1 MKMKIHSA
9 AGLLAACFLAAAAPA
24 PFAVLDM
31 EHAGTRGVKTVIQ
44 DADYFCN
51 LPPEMKKERKFL
63 IGEWDYNTM
72 RPHVNLR
79 SENPFPFRQLAIV
92 VSKGDYGFKG
102 FLLRAYAPLEN
113 LSVKSGALRSD
124 DGKVITA
131 ENILIARV
139 AESVDYPA
147 ADILIPAEMKT
158 VPDRALLGFAIL
170 VNIPENT
177 VPGIYRTTI
186 TVTAGGQS
194 RDLPLS
200 VRVPDFTLPDADI
213 PIGSYL
219 VYYASDQGGSEG
231 RWAAKDYKAARQGHF
246 FRFLATRGMNSSGI
260 FHYCPAFMAK
270 DSAEIKFDMLDRLL
284 EKIKAGSSCKAM
296 VFDLRYFI
304 SNAVRLAKL
313 QKFQKEGKDDVAIYK
328 DLVRQFCEHAKA
340 KNYPRF
346 YVMAE
351 EEIANGGIK
360 LRNYER
366 YGKALQEAAGSDL
379 ALILDNSVGAGKVNA
394 VDRGHRDG
402 YRFRQ
407 YNSWTDEAIAQA
419 EKDGAEVWSYNY
431 SYKRPSFGLLLHRL
445 NSRGHLQWAD
455 TWGKNYTISIPAD
468 NGVVSSLKYEMAH
481 EGINDYRWLL
491 ALKKNN
497 DALRRNMVKEIPV
510 DNAGANAYASNLS
523 LSRND
528 LIRWRA
534 VMELTGTAGSPRTAS
549 GTPQLKITGNANTSD
564 VQTRDMVIHAL
575 QMPDN
580 CQPDAKLKGWAHKS
594 VNSTKALR
602 YMLARERRL
611 RAVAASEEEF
621 LRKNQPSY
629 SEVWVN
635 YNNRGILLA
644 ASVNHTPFGKGN
656 RQNNDPSLWKDNC
669 MEFFFRTPEKI
680 PYQLIVN
687 AAGSKV
693 MLKAG
698 KVLDSS
704 GIRIAGQAKKGKSGG
719 YTQEIFVPW
728 SVFGL
733 HGKPENGTVWAFNAG
748 REFHSWGQ
756 NTCWAR
762 VESSFADSSRWGAL
776 NFSGRKQLVHL
787 KDVKLERLYPGSNI
801 IAGTIPGKENLKVVL
816 LDPAG
821 KTIAEKT
828 LDNQVRKFN
837 FRFRLL
843 PPETSRS
850 YTLAVRA
857 PDGRDLEA
865 ESIPVIPAEQAVE
878 FKSRLLECVSGDIVS
893 AIAELNVSPLEIR
906 SRGIRFRLQ
915 DKEGNVRYGFKIDP
929 AGKQSFRIWLNTSG
943 LAPGEYV
950 LTPELSSEVKEI
962 FPVPGAMKIRIY
974 PAMI

>member
-9 AGLLAACFLAAAAPA
+9 AGLLAACSLAAAAPA

-31 EHAGTRGVKTVIQ
+31 EHARTRAVKTVIQ

-51 LPPEMKKERKFL
+51 LPPEEKKSKKIL

-72 RPHVNLR
+72 RPHVNLK
-79 SENPFPFRQLAIV
+79 SENPFPVRQLAMA

-102 FLLRAYAPLEN
+102 FLLRSYAQLQD
-113 LSVKSGALRSD
+113 LSIKNGELRSD
-124 DGKVITA
+124 GGEVITR

-170 VNIPENT
+170 VNIPNDAA
-177 VPGIYRTTI
+177 PGIYRTAV
-186 TVTAGGQS
+186 TVTADGES
-194 RDLPLS
+194 RQLPLS
-200 VRVPDFTLPDADI
+200 VRVPDFTLPEADI

-219 VYYASDQGGSEG
+219 VYYASDQGGREG
-231 RWAAKDYKAARQGHF
+231 RWAAKDYKAARQGQY

-260 FHYCPAFMAK
+260 FHYCPEFTAK
-270 DSAEIKFDMLDRLL
+270 DSAEIKFDTLDRLL
-284 EKIKAGSSCKAM
+284 GLIKAGGSCKAM
-296 VFDLRYFI
+296 TFDLRYLI
-304 SNAVRLAKL
+304 SYSVRLAKL
-313 QKFQKEGKDDVAIYK
+313 KKFQDAGKDDISIYK
-328 DLVRQFCEHAKA
+328 DMVRQFCEHAKA

-360 LRNYER
+360 QKNYDR
-366 YGKALQEAAGSDL
+366 YGKAMQEAAGNDL

-481 EGINDYRWLL
+481 EGIADYRWLL
-491 ALKKNN
+491 ALKKKN
-497 DALRRNMVKEIPV
+497 DVLRRELVKAIPV
-510 DNAGANAYASNLS
+510 GNAGANAYASS
-523 LSRND
+523 LPVGRND

-534 VMELTGTAGSPRTAS
+534 ILELTGDTGSGRTAP
-549 GTPQLKITGNANTSD
+549 GTPQLKITPVTNSSD
-564 VQTRDMVIHAL
+564 VQTRGMVIHAL
-575 QMPDN
+575 QMPDSYK
-580 CQPDAKLKGWAHKS
+580 PDAKLKSRAHKS
-594 VNSTKALR
+594 VNTTQALR
-602 YMLARERRL
+602 YMLVRERRL

-621 LRKNQPSY
+621 LKKNKPSY

-635 YNNRGILLA
+635 YNNRGILLT
-644 ASVNHTPFGKGN
+644 ASVNHTPYGKGN
-656 RQNNDPSLWKDNC
+656 RRDNDPSLWKDNC

-687 AAGSKV
+687 AAGAKV

-704 GIRIAGQAKKGKSGG
+704 EIKIAGQAKKGKAGG
-719 YTQEIFVPW
+719 YIQEILVPW

-733 HGKPENGTVWAFNAG
+733 RGKPDNGTVWAFNAG

-762 VESSFADSSRWGAL
+762 VESSFSEMSRWGAL
-776 NFSGRKQLVHL
+776 NFSGQKQLVYL
-787 KDVKLERLYPGSNI
+787 KNIKMERLYPGNNI
-801 IAGTIPGKENLKVVL
+801 IAGAIPGKDQLKIIL
-816 LDPAG
+816 RDPAG
-821 KTIAEKT
+821 RAVAEKM
-828 LDNQVRKFN
+828 LNADERKFN
-837 FRFRLL
+837 FKFRLL
-843 PPETSRS
+843 PETSS
-850 YTLAVRA
+850 KACTLAVCDA
-857 PDGRDLEA
+857 VGRVVEA
-865 ESIPVIPAEQAVE
+865 ESIPVITAEHAVE
-878 FKSRLLECVSGDIVS
+878 FKSPVLECISGDVVS
-893 AIAELNVSPLEIR
+893 AVAELNVSPLEIR
-906 SRGIRFRLQ
+906 NRGITFRLQ
-915 DKEGNVRYGFKIDP
+915 DQDGKVRYDLKTDP
-929 AGKQSFRIWLNTSG
+929 AGKHSFRIWLNTSG
-943 LAPGEYV
+943 LAPGEYF
-950 LTPELSSEVKEI
+950 LTPELSPAVKELY
-962 FPVPGAMKIRIY
+962 PDPGKMVIRIF

>member
-1 MKMKIHSA
+1 MKIHSA
-9 AGLLAACFLAAAAPA
+9 AGLLTACSLAAAAPA
-24 PFAVLDM
+24 PFMVMDM
-31 EHAGTRGVKTVIQ
+31 EHARTRAVKTVIQ

-51 LPPEMKKERKFL
+51 LPPEEKKSKKFL

-72 RPHVNLR
+72 RPHVNLK
-79 SENPFPFRQLAIV
+79 SENPFPVRQLAMA

-113 LSVKSGALRSD
+113 LSVKNGELRSD
-124 DGKVITA
+124 GGKVITQ
-131 ENILIARV
+131 ENILIVRV
-139 AESVDYPA
+139 AESADYPA

-170 VNIPENT
+170 VNIPKDT
-177 VPGIYRTTI
+177 APGIYRTTI
-186 TVTAGGQS
+186 TVTADVES
-194 RDLPLS
+194 RDLPLN

-219 VYYASDQGGSEG
+219 VYYASDQGGREG
-231 RWAAKDYKAARQGHF
+231 RWAAKDYKAARQGRY

-260 FHYCPAFMAK
+260 FHYSPEFTAK
-270 DSAEIKFDMLDRLL
+270 DSAEIRFDTLDRLL
-284 EKIKAGSSCKAM
+284 EKIKAGGSCKAM
-296 VFDLRYFI
+296 TFDLRYLI
-304 SNAVRLAKL
+304 SHSVRLAKL
-313 QKFQKEGKDDVAIYK
+313 QKFQKAGKDDVAIYK
-328 DLVRQFCEHAKA
+328 DMVRQFCEHARE

-360 LRNYER
+360 QKNYER
-366 YGKALQEAAGSDL
+366 YGKAMQEAAGNDL

-419 EKDGAEVWSYNY
+419 KKDGAEIWSYNY

-445 NSRGHLQWAD
+445 DSRGHLQWAD

-481 EGINDYRWLL
+481 EGITDYRWLM
-491 ALKKNN
+491 ALKKKN
-497 DALRRNMVKEIPV
+497 DALRRKLVKEIPV
-510 DNAGANAYASNLS
+510 DNAGANAYASALTVN
-523 LSRND
+523 RND

-534 VMELTGTAGSPRTAS
+534 ILELTGDTGSGRTAP
-549 GTPQLKITGNANTSD
+549 GTPQLNVTPNINISD
-564 VQTRDMVIHAL
+564 VQTRDMVIQAL
-575 QMPDN
+575 QVPDN
-580 CQPDAKLKGWAHKS
+580 CKPDAKLKSWAHKS

-602 YMLARERRL
+602 YMLARERRM

-621 LRKNQPSY
+621 LKKNKPSY

-635 YNNRGILLA
+635 YNNRGILLT
-644 ASVNHTPFGKGN
+644 ASVNHTPYGKGN
-656 RQNNDPSLWKDNC
+656 RRDNDPSLWKDNC

-687 AAGSKV
+687 AAGAKV

-704 GIRIAGQAKKGKSGG
+704 GIKIAGQAKKGRSGG
-719 YTQEIFVPW
+719 YIQEIFIPW
-728 SVFGL
+728 SIFGL

-748 REFHSWGQ
+748 REFHSRGQ

-762 VESSFADSSRWGAL
+762 VENSFSESSRWGAL

-787 KDVKLERLYPGSNI
+787 KDIKLELLYPGSNV

-821 KTIAEKT
+821 KTIAEKM
-828 LDNQVRKFN
+828 LDGQDRKFS
-837 FRFRLL
+837 FGFRLL
-843 PPETSRS
+843 PPKTSKS

-857 PDGRDLEA
+857 PDGRELEA

-878 FKSRLLECVSGDIVS
+878 FKTRLLECVSGDIVS
-893 AIAELNVSPLEIR
+893 AIAELNVSPREIR
-906 SRGIRFRLQ
+906 KRGITFRLQ
-915 DKEGNVRYGFKIDP
+915 DKDGKVSHDFKIDP
-929 AGKQSFRIWLNTSG
+929 AGKQSFRIWLKTSG
-943 LAPGEYV
+943 LPPGEYI
-950 LTPELSSEVKEI
+950 LIPELGPEVKKI
-962 FPVPGAMKIRIY
+962 YPDPGAMKIRIF